1 MTPVEY
7 YEAVANRILPFL
19 TGRLVTIEQRFRD
32 GSVVYRRHERHGAD
46 RRPIRIETAD
56 EIVRWARQHAVA
68 FHAHI
73 KPEGPGAWF
82 FLDIDSRDL
91 PTEMARLGMVHT
103 VDLVEE
109 QGLAYLVKFSGAD
122 GFHLLWSM
130 PDVDELESEGL
141 WPFEQAIVQALA
153 DQVSRRLAADPRA
166 QPIRE
171 AVGPGGPLVTTNA
184 LREDP
189 QERKAL
195 LFDKLILKPNA
206 NARVPFSLH
215 PATGLSSVP
224 LTRVELEA
232 FTEVL
237 AEPERAVADRRNWAI
252 PENTL
257 DTVKHALARWEHA

>member
-1 MTPVEY
+1 MTPVTY
-7 YEAVANRILPFL
+7 YEAVANRMLPFL
-19 TGRLVTIEQRFRD
+19 TGRLVSIEQRFR
-32 GSVVYRRHERHGAD
+32 GGNVVYRRHEGRGAD
-46 RRPIRIETAD
+46 RRPIRIETAE

-73 KPEGPGAWF
+73 KPDGPGAWF

-91 PTEMARLGMVHT
+91 PTEMACLGILHT

-130 PDVDELESEGL
+130 PDVDELGSDGL
-141 WPFEQAIVQALA
+141 WAFEQAIVQALA

-166 QPIRE
+166 RPIRD
-171 AVGPGGPLVTTNA
+171 AVGPDGPLVTTNA

-189 QERKAL
+189 RERKAL

-224 LTRVELEA
+224 LTRVELET

-252 PENTL
+252 PDNTL
-257 DTVKHALARWEHA
+257 DKVKRALAMWEQA